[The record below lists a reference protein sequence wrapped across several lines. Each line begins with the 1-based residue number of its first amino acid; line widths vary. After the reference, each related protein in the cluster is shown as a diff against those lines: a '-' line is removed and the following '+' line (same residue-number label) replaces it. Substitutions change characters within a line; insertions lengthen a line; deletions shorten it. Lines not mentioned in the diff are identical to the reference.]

1 MKKYTVCA
9 IAASAILAAAGMA
22 PATAYAATASYN
34 IPGGKMIV
42 IGGNG
47 SAAGNADCNQ
57 LIQDI
62 LNGNCTNGNF
72 PGIMVPDIPNIPEV
86 GRPDIPNVGKPDI
99 PDAEQP
105 DIPDDS
111 QPEKPD
117 IPDVE
122 QPEKPDT
129 GNTGSGSVQDAF
141 ADQVVTLVNEERA
154 KAGLSPLTVHSG
166 AASAAQIRAGEI
178 QTQFSHTRP
187 NGSSFSTALTQAGV
201 SYRGSGENIA
211 YGQTSP
217 EQVMQSWMNSS
228 GHRANILNSN
238 YTSIGVGHYKNAA
251 GVDYWVQL
259 FIY

>member
-9 IAASAILAAAGMA
+9 IAASAVLAAAGMT
-22 PATAYAATASYN
+22 PVTAYAATASYN

-47 SAAGNADCNQ
+47 SGAGNADCNQ

-62 LNGNCTNGNF
+62 LSGDCANGSF
-72 PGIMVPDIPNIPEV
+72 PGIILPGNGGNSGSEIQPPVI
-86 GRPDIPNVGKPDI
+86 KPDT
-99 PDAEQP
+99 
-105 DIPDDS
+105 PDDS
-111 QPEKPD
+111 RPAE
-117 IPDVE
+117 
-122 QPEKPDT
+122 PDT
-129 GNTGSGSVQDAF
+129 GKPGNGSVQDAF

-166 AASAAQIRAGEI
+166 VASAAQIRAEEI

-187 NGSSFSTALTQAGV
+187 GGSSFSTALTQAGV

-217 EQVMQSWMNSS
+217 EQVMQTWMNSS